1 VGVSIVRAAVAVI
14 GGLMLLAG
22 LAIVGIGGPGT
33 LFAGLM
39 IGGSG
44 AAVLIGV
51 ALERSRYR
59 SATAERRGDPPGPGG
74 GEPADAPLDPRFRPT
89 PEVFIDPTSGRRMRV
104 LADPRT
110 GERRYVAEA

>member
-1 VGVSIVRAAVAVI
+1 MGLSIVRVAVAVA
-14 GGLMLLAG
+14 GGLLLLAG
-22 LAIVGIGGPGT
+22 FAIVGIGGPGT

-39 IGGSG
+39 LGGSG
-44 AAVLIGV
+44 AALLIGV

-59 SATAERRGDPPGPGG
+59 SEAAERLGDPPGPGG
-74 GEPADAPLDPRFRPT
+74 GEPADVPLDPRFRRT